1 MKVGIIPVKSCI
13 FSVILLLFTG
23 LAPAQRPAL
32 VPPKQ
37 ETLLNGLRVLM
48 WSDESAPKVYVKL
61 RIHAGAAFDP
71 QEKEGVMM
79 LLTEAIF
86 PNEATRE
93 FFRDDLGGSLD
104 ITCNYDYI
112 EINASSK
119 ADQYLTMLETLA
131 NAVTNPVIDKAT
143 TEAVKAR
150 LAARLDANEKNA
162 SYVADLAVRKRLLE
176 TFPYGRP
183 LAGSTASLKRIDF
196 ADLKFAYD
204 RLFGAD
210 NATIAISGNFPT
222 DVGYRAVRRY
232 FGSWLKS
239 DKKAPSTFR
248 QPDPPPAGMQ
258 IIQSPETGVTE
269 VRYAVRGVS
278 RGEKDYAAASILAS
292 ILEQRIT
299 AKAPAEQRANVFV
312 RNYSN
317 ILPGVMMFGISKI
330 RTDLTAAVTSEKPR
344 SEASD
349 LLTGALGDRVT
360 DAEFN
365 RAKTAVLGEYQ
376 KLDAPTLWLD
386 ADTFRMQSVKAD
398 QDAFANVSLADVQRL
413 ADRIKQQPVA
423 SVLVL
428 TPKTAE

>member
-248 QPDPPPAGMQ
+248 QPDPPPR
-258 IIQSPETGVTE
+258 EC
-269 VRYAVRGVS
+269 R
-278 RGEKDYAAASILAS
+278 
-292 ILEQRIT
+292 
-299 AKAPAEQRANVFV
+299 
-312 RNYSN
+312 
-317 ILPGVMMFGISKI
+317 
-330 RTDLTAAVTSEKPR
+330 
-344 SEASD
+344 
-349 LLTGALGDRVT
+349 
-360 DAEFN
+360 
-365 RAKTAVLGEYQ
+365 
-376 KLDAPTLWLD
+376 
-386 ADTFRMQSVKAD
+386 
-398 QDAFANVSLADVQRL
+398 
-413 ADRIKQQPVA
+413 
-423 SVLVL
+423 
-428 TPKTAE
+428 